1 MSFTSAEV
9 WEQFNQ
15 RILGYIQRRVADPD
29 DAEDLTQEVFV
40 KVHTR
45 IDQLHQ
51 EDRVL
56 PWLYQIARNTVID
69 YYRSRKPSA
78 SLSEELVDD
87 SSEVEEAEPIQVLAD
102 GLQDMIYQLE
112 VKYQQPLMLSE
123 IQGMKQSK
131 VAEELGLSLSG
142 AKSRIQRGRHKLRQQ
157 LLDCCHFEFDRRGG
171 LIDYIPKQSCCQNC
185 VSHQATT

>member
-29 DAEDLTQEVFV
+29 DAEDLMQEVFV

-45 IDQLHQ
+45 IDQLQQ

-112 VKYQQPLMLSE
+112 VKYQQPLILSE
-123 IQGMKQSK
+123 IQGMKQSE

-142 AKSRIQRGRHKLRQQ
+142 AKSRIQRGRQKLRQL

-171 LIDYIPKQSCCQNC
+171 LIDYIPLQSCCQKC
-185 VSHQATT
+185 VNHLATT